1 MSSHKS
7 LSLPHRL
14 EPPQPSLPYS
24 GRLMGLLCP
33 IILILF
39 GAVDRI
45 GNQLTMCDSITTQ
58 FVGNDLPGFA
68 AMGTDKLT

>member
-7 LSLPHRL
+7 LSLLHRL
-14 EPPQPSLPYS
+14 ESPHPSFPYS

-39 GAVDRI
+39 GTVDRI
-45 GNQLTMCDSITTQ
+45 GNQFTMCDCITTQ
-58 FVGNDLPGFA
+58 FVGNDLPGLA
-68 AMGTDKLT
+68 AMASQ